1 MISFPQAKINIG
13 LKVIGKRS
21 DGFHDIETIF
31 YPIPL
36 SDALE
41 FVTISGKTREDELV
55 VSGIDIKTR
64 PEKNLII
71 KAIKKI
77 RTSYSVP
84 TLKIH
89 LHKVIPSGAGLGGG
103 SSDAACILKSIIKRF
118 RFPVSEPELKSI
130 ALETGSDCPFFL
142 NPVPSFATGRG
153 EILKSVKP
161 LLEGYHLVLINPG
174 FHISTR
180 EAYYNCHLSKPET
193 SLEKLFSHE
202 ISDWKKY
209 IVNDFEDFVF
219 KVYPKVGELKS
230 ALYKLGAVYCSMTG
244 SGSSVYGIYEKKPK
258 IPDKLKEYIIFEG
271 TI

>member
-13 LKVIGKRS
+13 LKVTGKRS
-21 DGFHDIETIF
+21 DGYHDIETIF

-41 FVTISGKTREDELV
+41 FVTISGKTGEDELV
-55 VSGIDIKTR
+55 VSGIDIRIR

-71 KAIKKI
+71 KAIKRI
-77 RTSYSVP
+77 RTSYPVP
-84 TLKIH
+84 MIKIH

-118 RFPVSEPELKSI
+118 RFPVSETELKSI

-153 EILKSVKP
+153 EILKPVKS
-161 LLEGYHLVLINPG
+161 LLEGYHLVLINQG

-180 EAYYNCHLSKPET
+180 EAYYNCHPSKPKT
-193 SLEKLFSHE
+193 SLKELFSYK

-258 IPDKLKEYIIFEG
+258 IPDKLKEFIIFEG
-271 TI
+271 TL

>member
-219 KVYPKVGELKS
+219 KVSPKVGELKS

-244 SGSSVYGIYEKKPK
+244 SGSSVYGIYKKKPK
-258 IPDKLKEYIIFEG
+258 IPDKLKEFIIFEG
-271 TI
+271 TL

>member
-1 MISFPQAKINIG
+1 
-13 LKVIGKRS
+13 
-21 DGFHDIETIF
+21 
-31 YPIPL
+31 
-36 SDALE
+36 
-41 FVTISGKTREDELV
+41 
-55 VSGIDIKTR
+55 
-64 PEKNLII
+64 
-71 KAIKKI
+71 
-77 RTSYSVP
+77 
-84 TLKIH
+84 
-89 LHKVIPSGAGLGGG
+89 LGGG

-118 RFPVSEPELKSI
+118 RFPVSETELKSI

-153 EILKSVKP
+153 EILKPVKS
-161 LLEGYHLVLINPG
+161 LLEGYHLVLINQG

-180 EAYYNCHLSKPET
+180 EAYYNCHPSKPKT
-193 SLEKLFSHE
+193 SLKELFSYK

-258 IPDKLKEYIIFEG
+258 IPDKLKEFIIFEG
-271 TI
+271 TL